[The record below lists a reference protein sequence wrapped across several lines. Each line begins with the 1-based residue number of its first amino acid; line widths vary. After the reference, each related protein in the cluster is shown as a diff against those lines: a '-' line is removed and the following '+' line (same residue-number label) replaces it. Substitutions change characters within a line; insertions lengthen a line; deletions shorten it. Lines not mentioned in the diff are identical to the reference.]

1 MGGSDPGD
9 KERALPMQQRAL
21 DTRRN
26 ALRGAAVVIDR
37 RGYEAATIAEMVQE
51 SGVTKGALYF
61 HFPSKE
67 AIAEAIIAEQGEWL
81 GHHHDEDSP
90 PVQTI
95 VDISYAFVAAVMDD
109 PLMRASIRMTIDRA
123 ADQDS
128 IERGY
133 RVWIAAVET
142 LLLRARVAGT
152 LNPAVRVKECAYTI
166 TSAMTGL
173 QLTSEAL
180 TGRTDLADRVEA
192 FWRLVVPAIVR
203 PELTASVDLRPPGRR
218 RRTVASPV

>member
-1 MGGSDPGD
+1 
-9 KERALPMQQRAL
+9 MQQRAL

-37 RGYEAATIAEMVQE
+37 RGYEAATIAEMVHE
-51 SGVTKGALYF
+51 SGITKGALYF
-61 HFPSKE
+61 HFSSKE
-67 AIAEAIIAEQGEWL
+67 AIAEAIIAEQGKWL
-81 GHHHDEDSP
+81 SQYDVEDSP

-95 VDISYAFVAAVMDD
+95 VDISYAFVGALMDD
-109 PLMRASIRMTIDRA
+109 PLMRASIRMTLDRA

-142 LLLRARVAGT
+142 LLTRARAAGT
-152 LNPAVRVKECAYTI
+152 LTPGIRLAECSYTI

-173 QLTSEAL
+173 QLTSDAL
-180 TGRTDLADRVEA
+180 TGRKDLADRVEG

-218 RRTVASPV
+218 RRTVVSPV

>member
-1 MGGSDPGD
+1 M
-9 KERALPMQQRAL
+9 
-21 DTRRN
+21 
-26 ALRGAAVVIDR
+26 VIDR
-37 RGYEAATIAEMVQE
+37 RGYEAATIAEIVQE

-67 AIAEAIIAEQGEWL
+67 AIAEAIIAEQGTWL
-81 GHHHDEDSP
+81 SQYHLEDSP

-95 VDISYAFVAAVMDD
+95 VDISYAFVGALVDD

-123 ADQDS
+123 ADRDS
-128 IERGY
+128 IERGH

-142 LLLRARVAGT
+142 LLTRARAAGT
-152 LNPAVRVKECAYTI
+152 LIPGIRLAECAYTI

-180 TGRTDLADRVEA
+180 TGRQDLADRVEG
-192 FWRLVVPAIVR
+192 FWRLVVPAIVQ
-203 PELTASVDLRPPGRR
+203 PELRTSVDLRPPGRR
-218 RRTVASPV
+218 RRTVLSPV

>member
-1 MGGSDPGD
+1 
-9 KERALPMQQRAL
+9 MQQRAL

-67 AIAEAIIAEQGEWL
+67 AIAEAIIAEQGTWL
-81 GHHHDEDSP
+81 SRYHLADSP

-95 VDISYAFVAAVMDD
+95 VDISYAFVGALMDD

-123 ADQDS
+123 ADQES

-142 LLLRARVAGT
+142 LLTRAQAAGT
-152 LNPAVRVKECAYTI
+152 LIPGIRLAEGAYTI
-166 TSAMTGL
+166 ASAMTGL
-173 QLTSEAL
+173 QLTSDAL
-180 TGRTDLADRVEA
+180 TGRQDLTDRVEG

-218 RRTVASPV
+218 RRTVAYPV

>member
-1 MGGSDPGD
+1 M
-9 KERALPMQQRAL
+9 PMQQRAI
-21 DTRRN
+21 DTRRS

-37 RGYEAATIAEMVQE
+37 RGYEAATIAEMVRE
-51 SGVTKGALYF
+51 SGITKGALYF

-81 GHHHDEDSP
+81 SQHHVEDSP

-95 VDISYAFVAAVMDD
+95 VDISYAFVAALIGD

-128 IERGY
+128 IARGY
-133 RVWIAAVET
+133 GVWIAAVET
-142 LLLRARVAGT
+142 LLTRARAAGT
-152 LNPAVRVKECAYTI
+152 LNPGLRLAECAYTI
-166 TSAMTGL
+166 TSSMTGL
-173 QLTSEAL
+173 QLTSDAL
-180 TGRTDLADRVEA
+180 TGRKDLADRVEA

-203 PELTASVDLRPPGRR
+203 PEFTASVDLRPPAHRR
-218 RRTVASPV
+218 RAVATAV